1 MQGCQVS
8 KSLIKTIAEIS
19 NEKVKKQKK
28 ELFELYDDIK
38 SLADDYAKLESR
50 TKDCVQEVKCYAEN
64 LKECA
69 VDFIEDGILNDY
81 RNGLTNIDNV
91 HKELKYVAEQY
102 YQIDVKVKKITEKAD
117 GKAALMKKRGEKL
130 EGRRNVYVGT
140 NGTSKNER
148 SFVISAFVLAS
159 PSCCRT

>member
-1 MQGCQVS
+1 MEG
-8 KSLIKTIAEIS
+8 
-19 NEKVKKQKK
+19 
-28 ELFELYDDIK
+28 DIL

-91 HKELKYVAEQY
+91 HKELRCVTEQY

-130 EGRRNVYVGT
+130 DERRNEY
-140 NGTSKNER
+140 S
-148 SFVISAFVLAS
+148 LAS
-159 PSCCRT
+159 GKESF